1 MLVIVHSTLESPT
14 FAYVR
19 PTSTTGV
26 AINEEKKESLPS
38 VSFLIITSVLQSPL
52 EKSATSSRT
61 ISESPIVYVY
71 EEFSITFDTSMEGV
85 QVYVLTIVIIAI
97 TSMVT

>member
-19 PTSTTGV
+19 PTSSTGV
-26 AINEEKKESLPS
+26 EINEEKKVSLPS

-52 EKSATSSRT
+52 EKSATSART

-71 EEFSITFDTSMEGV
+71 EELNAMFETSMEGV
-85 QVYVLTIVIIAI
+85 QD
-97 TSMVT
+97 

>member
-19 PTSTTGV
+19 PTSSTGV
-26 AINEEKKESLPS
+26 EINEEKKESLPS

-52 EKSATSSRT
+52 EKSATSART

-71 EEFSITFDTSMEGV
+71 EELNAMFETSMEGV
-85 QVYVLTIVIIAI
+85 QD
-97 TSMVT
+97 